1 MPLVCTNIALVI
13 DEIDDPLSLLT
24 ALAVGHPI
32 TGQFQY
38 DTRVMAYS
46 GPGQYDLTDSAD
58 SFISLDAGHGITWAT
73 VTGAS
78 ILTVDVLHGAGDQV
92 SIKVIDGDFSPT
104 VRLDLTHPHSQEN
117 PKCAF
122 HLDFGDPTGRA
133 LSNDHLPVHFPSL
146 ATWTASGEPY
156 AGGHIE
162 IDNSNTL
169 GQGYRVLA
177 HVTALSPA

>member
-1 MPLVCTNIALVI
+1 MPLVRTNIALVI
-13 DEIDDPLSLLT
+13 DEIDDPLSLVT

-38 DTRVMAYS
+38 DTHVAAS
-46 GPGQYDLTDSAD
+46 DPGRYDLTDSAD

-73 VTGAS
+73 AAGGS
-78 ILTVDVLHGAGDQV
+78 ILTADVLHGAGDAV
-92 SIKVIDGDFSPT
+92 SFKVIDGDFSVS
-104 VRLDLTHPHSQEN
+104 VRMDVTHPHSQEN

-146 ATWTASGEPY
+146 AAWTASGEPY
-156 AGGHIE
+156 AGGRIE

-169 GQGYRVLA
+169 PQGYRVLA